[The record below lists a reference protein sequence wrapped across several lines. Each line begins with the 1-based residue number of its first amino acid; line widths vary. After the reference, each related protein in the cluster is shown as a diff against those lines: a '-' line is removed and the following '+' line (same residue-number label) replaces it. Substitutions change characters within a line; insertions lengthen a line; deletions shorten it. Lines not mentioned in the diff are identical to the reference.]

1 MLNLRPPIIA
11 ALSHSSEMRLKN
23 GARKRLSRRYLEYS
37 SHLSQS
43 IRDEFASY
51 ERRLVIDTLVQNT
64 IDSQQ
69 DGGRQH
75 SLLANERKTGEIELG
90 PFMGGYYVITGPFHL
105 PSLDTK
111 STQCLPE
118 SSQSSER
125 NWNILLSHPH
135 LNLRRHLT
143 V

>member
-1 MLNLRPPIIA
+1 MSACRIGRMIALMTCGSRYVRHVRMEVVQVESGRESEVLNLRPPIIA

-75 SLLANERKTGEIELG
+75 SLLANERKTRIVWG
-90 PFMGGYYVITGPFHL
+90 
-105 PSLDTK
+105 D
-111 STQCLPE
+111 
-118 SSQSSER
+118 
-125 NWNILLSHPH
+125 
-135 LNLRRHLT
+135 
-143 V
+143 